1 MSGAPFVARIV
12 RCASCGGASLYAASN
27 PARPFCSPRCK
38 ENDFGGWAS
47 EAYRVEPV
55 EPVESVEVAE
65 PPNEPGDDAH
75 ATGAANTFEALQDR
89 ESQGLPAVK

>member
-1 MSGAPFVARIV
+1 MSGAPFAARIV

-55 EPVESVEVAE
+55 EPVEVAE
-65 PPNEPGDDAH
+65 PPNKPGDDAH
-75 ATGAANTFEALQDR
+75 AIGAANNFEALQYA